1 MGVNLS
7 PHPLF
12 EADQNCFQFLSGQ
25 SWLQALLKCFKFP
38 VLRFLRKVQVAFGI
52 VLTTDSK
59 HNDSSDLKTFC
70 FILAL
75 GISLHVTKY
84 IF

>member
-1 MGVNLS
+1 M
-7 PHPLF
+7 
-12 EADQNCFQFLSGQ
+12 
-25 SWLQALLKCFKFP
+25 
-38 VLRFLRKVQVAFGI
+38 AFGI

-75 GISLHVTKY
+75 GISLHVTEY